1 MLSAFGTWTPSS
13 WLELRRSTNGVV
25 LLKAIEQDFGV
36 HQIGR
41 VKPLAK
47 PAIER
52 GQQVDTLVCRRINKA
67 KGPPTRAPT
76 IPRRTISH

>member
-25 LLKAIEQDFGV
+25 LLKAFEQDLGV

-52 GQQVDTLVCRRINKA
+52 GQQVDTLPCSSLQ
-67 KGPPTRAPT
+67 PPKVWLDWSPFGAPR
-76 IPRRTISH
+76 P